1 MRSLPGILLLI
12 ASGAALSQPVLDLQA
27 GADDLAFQ
35 REAVEAFAERAYGY
49 RIDELRAA
57 GKLDRDPVL
66 VARLGAALR
75 RVAAAAAAEQPA
87 AASIPWEVHTCR
99 ACGESASAMAG
110 GKLLVGEEFLA
121 AHKITGDEMAYV
133 LAHEA
138 GHVLAQHTRELAS
151 VARYFVDNGLHR
163 EYWDIQ
169 RELDASFAAQLHMA
183 FVSARQEEEADRI
196 GFVLGARAGFA
207 PRAML
212 SLLAKLE
219 LDAAGGVS
227 SFGSH
232 PSGARRLALAAAML
246 GTAEAVFTEPAAG
259 P

>member
-1 MRSLPGILLLI
+1 MRAFLAILLVV
-12 ASGAALSQPVLDLQA
+12 ASGAATAQPVLDLPN
-27 GADDLAFQ
+27 GADDLAFR
-35 REAVEAFAERAYGY
+35 REAVEAFAERAYRH
-49 RIDELRAA
+49 RIDELRSA
-57 GKLDRDPVL
+57 GKLDRDPAL
-66 VARLGAALR
+66 IARLDGFMKRIAPAA
-75 RVAAAAAAEQPA
+75 VVEQPA
-87 AASIPWEVHTCR
+87 ASVIAWEVHTCR
-99 ACGESASAMAG
+99 ECGESASAMAG

-121 AHKITGDEMAYV
+121 AHKLSGDEVAYV

-169 RELDASFAAQLHMA
+169 RELDGSFAAQLHMA

-196 GFVLGARAGFA
+196 GFVLGARAGFE

-219 LDAAGGVS
+219 RDAGGAS
-227 SFGSH
+227 GFGSH
-232 PSGARRLALAAAML
+232 PSGTRRLALAAGML
-246 GTAEAVFTEPAAG
+246 GTAEAVFDRQ
-259 P
+259 

>member
-1 MRSLPGILLLI
+1 MRVFLGMLLVI
-12 ASGAALSQPVLDLQA
+12 ASGAALAQPVLDLQEV
-27 GADDLAFQ
+27 ADDLAFK
-35 REAVEAFAERAYGY
+35 REAVEAFAARAYRH

-57 GKLDRDPVL
+57 GKLDRDPEL
-66 VARLGAALR
+66 LLRLERMVR
-75 RVAAAAAAEQPA
+75 RIAVAAIAEQPA
-87 AASIPWEVHTCR
+87 AASVAWEVHTCR
-99 ACGESASAMAG
+99 DCGESASAMAG

-121 AHKITGDEMAYV
+121 ARKLTGDEMAYV
-133 LAHEA
+133 LAHEV
-138 GHVLAQHTRELAS
+138 GHVLAQHTRELAT

-169 RELDASFAAQLHMA
+169 HELDASFAAQLHMA

-196 GFVLGARAGFA
+196 GFVLGARAGFE

-219 LDAAGGVS
+219 RAGDS
-227 SFGSH
+227 SGFGSH
-232 PSGARRLALAAAML
+232 PSSTARLALAAGML
-246 GTAEAVFTEPAAG
+246 GMAEAVYDQGVAA